1 MNSLFKES
9 GILDEF
15 KINGGYKSNRG
26 GSSIQQELDK
36 YTRKLAETQIRS
48 VTRGNISAF
57 RPS

>member
-15 KINGGYKSNRG
+15 KINGGYKSNR